1 MTKHTGPTHVV
12 VDGSNIATEGRSA
25 PSLVQLNEAVLAF
38 MEEHPAITVTVV
50 VDATFGHR
58 INKSETKEFDEAVA
72 NNELVAP
79 PAGAVGRGD
88 AFVLGIADKAGA
100 LVLSNDSFQEFH
112 GQYEWLF
119 EQGRLIGG
127 KPVPHVGWVFVE
139 RVPVRGP
146 TSRKAVRDSQR
157 SSTDRPAKAASPR
170 ASESKSTSARGE
182 GVARKAEVKAA
193 GRGRRTVATVSAHEP
208 MPVPTSPP
216 PGPALRS
223 ETGHVNDLLPFL
235 EFVEHHPVGT
245 SVNAIV
251 DTYSSHGAYVMIG
264 TVRAYVPLRLM
275 SSPPPKSAR
284 EVMKIGDAI
293 TLVVAEYAPARRSID
308 CALPHMAV
316 GTHVE
321 DPAEVLIAAVAA
333 SQSDDRSLRGTR
345 SRRPPATVADE
356 TNPAKEGTKMATK
369 PVKKAAPKKAAAKKP
384 AAKKAA
390 PKKPAAKKAAPKK
403 AAAKKPAAKK
413 PAAPKKAAAPKKPAA
428 KKAAAKKSPARR

>member
-25 PSLVQLNEAVLAF
+25 PSLAQLNDAVLAF
-38 MEEHPAITVTVV
+38 MAEHSDITVTVV

-58 INKSETKEFDEAVA
+58 INKSEAKEFDEAVA

-88 AFVLGIADKAGA
+88 AFVLGIADKAKA

-119 EQGRLIGG
+119 DQGRLIGG

-157 SSTDRPAKAASPR
+157 GTPVKKAADSTSRSRTQEPAGTKAASGR
-170 ASESKSTSARGE
+170 SST
-182 GVARKAEVKAA
+182 
-193 GRGRRTVATVSAHEP
+193 RRSRTTTTTVSAHDP
-208 MPVPTSPP
+208 MPVPTTPP

-223 ETGHVNDLLPFL
+223 DTGQVNELLPFL

-284 EVMKIGDAI
+284 EVMKIGEAI
-293 TLVVAEYAPARRSID
+293 TLVVDEYAPARRSID
-308 CALPHMAV
+308 CALPHMAT

-321 DPAEVLIAAVAA
+321 DSSAVISAAVHA
-333 SQSDDRSLRGTR
+333 SQSDGPSTRRLR
-345 SRRPPATVADE
+345 SRRSPATTADE
-356 TNPAKEGTKMATK
+356 THNTKEGTDMATK
-369 PVKKAAPKKAAAKKP
+369 PA
-384 AAKKAA
+384 
-390 PKKPAAKKAAPKK
+390 KK

-413 PAAPKKAAAPKKPAA
+413 PAAKKPAAKKPAA
-428 KKAAAKKSPARR
+428 KKAAPKKAAPKKAAPKKAAPKKAAAKKAPARR